1 MGIKSYRWVE
11 LVAKLNFRYYL
22 VSISGRYYII
32 DYANPSDIKD
42 YFIGIFPERVE
53 KYQIYDVN
61 TDYKNFLVNKKVAFI
76 FKNFYNFIFILFSS
90 YLNFSQ
96 KYKYCI
102 LNKIAFNIRIFLSFY
117 FIEHI

>member
-1 MGIKSYRWVE
+1 MGIKSYRRVE

-53 KYQIYDVN
+53 KYQIYDV
-61 TDYKNFLVNKKVAFI
+61 TAAYKNFLVNKKSR
-76 FKNFYNFIFILFSS
+76 L
-90 YLNFSQ
+90 YL
-96 KYKYCI
+96 
-102 LNKIAFNIRIFLSFY
+102 
-117 FIEHI
+117 